1 MAPMLGSLS
10 VEGPERHARYE
21 LLGELASGGM
31 ATVYLGRRRGA
42 AGARL
47 VAVKSMHQELAADD
61 AFAAM
66 FLDEATLTARIK
78 HPNVVSTL
86 DVVSADGKLLIVME
100 FVEGVSVGRL
110 LELAAARRTHVP
122 PAVVVSVLCDV
133 LRGLHAAHE
142 LVDENGRPLSVVHR
156 DVSPQNV
163 LIGLDGVA
171 RILDFGVAKAASHR
185 HVTAQGEIKGKLA
198 YMPPEQQFGEPVDRR
213 SDVYA
218 AGIVL
223 WELLV
228 GRRLFTARDDDEL
241 VRQMFE
247 GTVAPPSTVAP
258 VPVPRAI
265 DHVVLRALSRERQD
279 RGWSAEQMANA
290 LRAALEPA
298 SRAEVVATIASI
310 AREEIEQR
318 AAHVRALQTSR
329 APRLEREAQTV
340 LDVLTARGN
349 ETIPEPVPFAPV
361 TKVESPSARESARA
375 VAESR
380 AARRAQRRAQRRLRL
395 ILTLVGVG
403 LLVVALMVLAL
414 VLGRKTREAE
424 GESPSVRLEPTTT
437 PTLEPSPGPPA
448 RKSRKMWGA
457 GSLAAAARDRITAD
471 PVASRQ
477 Y

>member
-1 MAPMLGSLS
+1 
-10 VEGPERHARYE
+10 
-21 LLGELASGGM
+21 
-31 ATVYLGRRRGA
+31 
-42 AGARL
+42 
-47 VAVKSMHQELAADD
+47 
-61 AFAAM
+61 
-66 FLDEATLTARIK
+66 
-78 HPNVVSTL
+78 
-86 DVVSADGKLLIVME
+86 
-100 FVEGVSVGRL
+100 
-110 LELAAARRTHVP
+110 
-122 PAVVVSVLCDV
+122 
-133 LRGLHAAHE
+133 
-142 LVDENGRPLSVVHR
+142 
-156 DVSPQNV
+156 
-163 LIGLDGVA
+163 
-171 RILDFGVAKAASHR
+171 
-185 HVTAQGEIKGKLA
+185 
-198 YMPPEQQFGEPVDRR
+198 
-213 SDVYA
+213 
-218 AGIVL
+218 
-223 WELLV
+223 
-228 GRRLFTARDDDEL
+228 
-241 VRQMFE
+241 MFE

-279 RGWSAEQMANA
+279 RWWSAEQMANA